1 MKHSLALLPL
11 MIGIELA
18 HAGEPMNV
26 QVVALADA
34 NTNTQV
40 VVNATDLARAEL
52 NRAKSQLS
60 EADQAKLRAELDTA
74 QQQLGELSQRIAE
87 LSMQL
92 HDTSPRAFAF
102 QYLNAPKRALVG
114 VVFDADETG
123 VKIVALT
130 PNGPAAKA
138 GIQVG
143 DRLVSIDGKAVPK
156 VQGEDR
162 RMAVDAAREL
172 FGELED
178 GQAVK
183 LVVERSGKT
192 LTFTPKAERRE
203 PAEWSQ
209 LFGGNLRLDA
219 LRNFELHNLD
229 ELKALS
235 DADGMAQIGKLRELQ
250 ILQDMP
256 ENLAALGP
264 EQKRSIEL
272 VIQNNHGAN
281 AGKHLEKLH
290 IQDLNS
296 LNLSSLNP
304 ELGKYFGTDRG
315 ILVLENDPNMF
326 PKLKSG
332 DVIQV
337 IDGQPADS
345 VTDVMRAV
353 SKKSA
358 GEVMTVEVFRDRQRQ
373 VISMEA
379 PDRPRMFFHERLP
392 MLEKSQPKPPAPP
405 AAPAPG
411 SPPAKQPMPIP
422 APKGVST

>member
-1 MKHSLALLPL
+1 MKRSLALLPL
-11 MIGIELA
+11 MVAVGLA
-18 HAGEPMNV
+18 QANESNTV
-26 QVVALADA
+26 RVIALADA
-34 NTNTQV
+34 NV
-40 VVNATDLARAEL
+40 DIALDASAKAKEELAKAR
-52 NRAKSQLS
+52 SQLS
-60 EADQAKLRAELDTA
+60 EAEQARLRSELDTA
-74 QQQLGELSQRIAE
+74 EQQLGDLSRRIAE

-138 GIQVG
+138 GVQVG
-143 DRLVSIDGKAVPK
+143 DRLLSIDGKPVPK
-156 VQGEDR
+156 VTGDDR
-162 RMAVDAAREL
+162 RLAVDAARDM

-178 GQAVK
+178 GQAVT
-183 LVVERSGKT
+183 LVVERAGKT
-192 LTFTPKAERRE
+192 LTFSPKAERRE
-203 PAEWSQ
+203 PADWAQ
-209 LFGGNLRLDA
+209 LFGGKLKLDA
-219 LRNFELHNLD
+219 LRDFEIHNLEGLRALDNAEGLARID
-229 ELKALS
+229 ELR
-235 DADGMAQIGKLRELQ
+235 QLQ
-250 ILQDMP
+250 ILEGMP
-256 ENLAALGP
+256 EKLDALGP

-272 VIQNNHGAN
+272 VIQNANGAG
-281 AGKHLEKLH
+281 AGKQLEKLRIH
-290 IQDLNS
+290 DLNS

-315 ILVLENDPNMF
+315 ILVLENDPSMF

-353 SKKSA
+353 GKKSA
-358 GEVMTVEVFRDRQRQ
+358 GEVMNVEIFRDRQRQ
-373 VISMEA
+373 VVSMEA
-379 PDRPRMFFHERLP
+379 PERPRVFFQEAFPLRD
-392 MLEKSQPKPPAPP
+392 KAQPKPPVPPVAPV
-405 AAPAPG
+405 PG
-411 SPPAKQPMPIP
+411 TPPTKQPMPIP